1 MPQAITQALAEAN
14 LAGKSILRD
23 ERARLHLENLRNTF
37 DAQMTPIRDGWT
49 EALAAYLVQGV
60 ETFYQGHANF
70 RLPTAFILNERIIPR
85 VVKATVGRG
94 RWFEA
99 RPRTPDEIEK
109 CRSNESLLY
118 AEMDEDR
125 FRSKIPSFVREA
137 GVLGTGIWKNCWLY
151 EVRRAPRMVR
161 EELPFAVGPDGPME
175 QEQASF
181 VVEDRVLRLGP
192 SGARVDPYQIF
203 CSPRI
208 CSDNDDIIEEQVLS
222 LTQLKGLVRQGMFS
236 KSQVEKLIREN
247 EGRVR
252 EDRQSRSQERDALL
266 NMDTYHEPFHGERLY
281 QYREGWV
288 NFPIEVTE
296 GETDTAET
304 VPCLIGV
311 IGNVVVQLRRNPFNS
326 QKNPYQF
333 CRFISYPGMRF
344 GLSLT
349 KMNMGLFVEET
360 DIHNQTSDART
371 YGLIPMLAVNPGSR
385 KKGSYTA
392 SPGKVVEAEKVTQFA
407 YPDLTAT
414 GIVGMRQIRETQE
427 DAFGAPSL
435 LSGQPISGESGA
447 TGAAIRQQEA
457 NIRIQA
463 MAEEVEESFLKPM
476 LEQWH
481 DFNEQFLDTTRRVL
495 VLGELG
501 FEHRVVTRSDI
512 LGQFD
517 FVPLASSQMMAK
529 SLLAANY
536 QAITPLLMEKW
547 MAEPDSVD
555 IDRWL
560 SDLLY
565 EVFEKDHPEIY
576 IRSQKKVG
584 RPKTLLETMLAISL
598 GHRVKPDPRQD
609 FLLSLT
615 QYGKF
620 MEDYGDAFATE
631 LRRAFSEYGAE
642 LEAAAKEQALQK
654 QAEQMAMAAGGE
666 QGLPGGA
673 APSPVGPAQRD
684 GQGLGM
690 GRRLAGA
697 MQGGSGRGR

>member
-1 MPQAITQALAEAN
+1 MAALAAAN
-14 LAGKSILRD
+14 LAGKSLLRD
-23 ERARLHLENLRNTF
+23 DRSRRHLENLRNTF
-37 DAQMTPIRDGWT
+37 DAMLTPIRDGMT

-85 VVKATVGRG
+85 IVKATVGRG

-99 RPRTPDEIEK
+99 RPRTPDEIDK
-109 CRSNESLLY
+109 CRSTESLLY
-118 AEMDEDR
+118 AQMDEDR
-125 FRSKIPSFVREA
+125 FRAKYTSFIREA

-161 EELPFAVGPDGPME
+161 ESEPYAIGPEGPVE
-175 QEQASF
+175 QESASF
-181 VVEDRVLRLGP
+181 VVEDRVMRLGP
-192 SGARVDPYQIF
+192 SGDRVDPYQIF
-203 CSPRI
+203 CNPRI
-208 CSDNDDIIEEQVLS
+208 CSDNDDIIDEQVLS
-222 LTQLKGLVRQGMFS
+222 LTQMKALVRQGVFS
-236 KSQVEKLIREN
+236 KSQVERVIREN
-247 EGRVR
+247 EGRVQ

-266 NMDTYHEPFHGERLY
+266 NMDHYHEPFHGERLY

-288 NFPIEVTE
+288 NFPIEVTD
-296 GETDTAET
+296 GDTDTAET

-311 IGNVVVQLRRNPFNS
+311 IGNVTVQLRRNPFNS
-326 QKNPYQF
+326 QRNPYQF
-333 CRFISYPGMRF
+333 ARFISYPGMRF

-495 VLGELG
+495 VLGEQG
-501 FEHRVVTRSDI
+501 FEHRVITRSDI

-517 FVPLASSQMMAK
+517 FIPMASSQMIAK

-547 MAEPDSVD
+547 MADPDSVD

-576 IRSQKKVG
+576 ITSQKKRG
-584 RPKTLLETMLAISL
+584 RPKSLLEILLMISM

-609 FLLSLT
+609 FLMALT
-615 QYGKF
+615 EYGKF
-620 MEDYGDAFATE
+620 MEQYGDTMEPE
-631 LRRAFSEYGAE
+631 LRRAVSEYGAE
-642 LEAAAKEQALQK
+642 LEAAAKEQALAK
-654 QAEQMAMAAGGE
+654 QAQQMEMAMGAGPAGP
-666 QGLPGGA
+666 PGGA
-673 APSPVGPAQRD
+673 GGPPAPIGPAQRD

-690 GRRLAGA
+690 NRRLSGA
-697 MQGGSGRGR
+697 MQGASGRGR